1 MVENSRK
8 YFIVENSILP
18 PPSIP
23 HIIRDKRDTTI
34 LVAAT
39 NNSLATI
46 YILLYLAYFIFHI
59 SYILRLVFA
68 LDPSFDCIRQEASNK
83 QQATRK

>member
-1 MVENSRK
+1 V
-8 YFIVENSILP
+8 
-18 PPSIP
+18 
-23 HIIRDKRDTTI
+23 IREIRTTI

-46 YILLYLAYFIFHI
+46 YTTLSCIFHI

-83 QQATRK
+83 QQATSNKQQATSNKQQATSNTQIERLLI